1 MEHTNAVGADDEH
14 GQPQGDKQRRYG
26 NRRTSRSADPW
37 AGLRPRPMILR
48 ERELVH
54 LFQIGSSNGV
64 LDELGEAT
72 ANVGRDARAA
82 MSLGRRGARV
92 RVDCKGTLDLTIA
105 GYARARSHPR
115 RFVVLPGH
123 EEPTV
128 ESTVEVYPGYL
139 VVEKRGEAGRIAEV
153 EAGG

>member
-1 MEHTNAVGADDEH
+1 MEHANAVGADDEH

-37 AGLRPRPMILR
+37 AGLRRRPMLLR

-72 ANVGRDARAA
+72 ANVRRDARAA
-82 MSLGRRGARV
+82 MSLGRRGAR
-92 RVDCKGTLDLTIA
+92 RRAPPSRSATIITWMINA
-105 GYARARSHPR
+105 SGVWRRTRRLRA
-115 RFVVLPGH
+115 
-123 EEPTV
+123 
-128 ESTVEVYPGYL
+128 
-139 VVEKRGEAGRIAEV
+139 A
-153 EAGG
+153 